1 MIYESA
7 GMHAS
12 LLGFSLASHFPDHIP
27 EAVDAAIRDRFPVR
41 LARADAASRRRGRGA
56 GPGLAEGAG
65 LGRRRRGTRPGW
77 SGSCGRRAI

>member
-41 LARADAASRRRGRGA
+41 LARARMRPAASA
-56 GPGLAEGAG
+56 VAAPGPGL
-65 LGRRRRGTRPGW
+65 P
-77 SGSCGRRAI
+77 RARA